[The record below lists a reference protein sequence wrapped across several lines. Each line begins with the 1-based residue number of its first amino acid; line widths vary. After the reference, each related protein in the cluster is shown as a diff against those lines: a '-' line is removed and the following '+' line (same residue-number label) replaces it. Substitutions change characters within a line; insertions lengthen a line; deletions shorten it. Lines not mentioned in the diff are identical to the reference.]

1 MPTHSSICYILY
13 QLHSTSISNRD
24 LYYRSH
30 TPDWS
35 RMRNMHLKKIYITRK
50 KWPKKVRSED
60 IYILTGVSK
69 WSKIIARKRLSWFE
83 HLTRLPDETP
93 AKRAMNFALKP
104 YLRPIGAPKTT
115 WISIIKKQL
124 KGLNFNLQEA
134 NELAQD
140 RKLWQKLMMTK
151 CAV

>member
-1 MPTHSSICYILY
+1 M
-13 QLHSTSISNRD
+13 NV
-24 LYYRSH
+24 
-30 TPDWS
+30 
-35 RMRNMHLKKIYITRK
+35 

-60 IYILTGVSK
+60 TYILTGVSK
-69 WSKIIARKRLSWFE
+69 WSKIIARKRLSWFG
-83 HLTRLPDETP
+83 HLARLPDETP

-134 NELAQD
+134 NELAHD
-140 RKLWQKLMMTK
+140 RKLWQKLVMTK